1 MPEEADTQALAWLRA
16 MQQQIENIQKNM
28 DYCIRGQVAG
38 KLTQDDFDDFV
49 EKVTE
54 FARLVIASTEGV

>member
-16 MQQQIENIQKNM
+16 MQQQIEDIQKNM
-28 DYCIRGQVAG
+28 DYCIRGQEAG
-38 KLTQDDFDDFV
+38 KLSQEDFDDFV

-54 FARLVIASTEGV
+54 FAKRVIASTEGV